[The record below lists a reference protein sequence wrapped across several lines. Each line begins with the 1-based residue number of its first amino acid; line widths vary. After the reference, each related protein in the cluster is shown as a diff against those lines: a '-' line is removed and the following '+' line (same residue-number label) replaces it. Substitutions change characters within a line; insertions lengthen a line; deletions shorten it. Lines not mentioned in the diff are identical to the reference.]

1 MAARTRRDDW
11 IFMLVQCSMKVLW
24 CSDGKSS
31 LGVVLD
37 SVCCLCLRGGCR
49 SACFIRFG
57 RKEAKFGQKTRKRKA
72 AETPIF
78 PPIYQRIPS

>member
-49 SACFIRFG
+49 SALLHPLRPEG
-57 RKEAKFGQKTRKRKA
+57 GQIWPKDTQ
-72 AETPIF
+72 AE
-78 PPIYQRIPS
+78 SS